1 MPDPK
6 IKKTRRPVK
15 KVVTNRKGK
24 LLPNQTPLNRMTT
37 IKKPAI
43 KKPAA
48 DKMAKMSPAMKLKVA
63 EAKKA
68 NLIKTNKLLVKQ
80 GRKKVTIT
88 PKKKKLSPGEQER
101 AARMSR
107 RLAVKARIKRNSGN

>member
-24 LLPNQTPLNRMTT
+24 LLPNQTPVRRMTT
-37 IKKPAI
+37 IKKPV
-43 KKPAA
+43 KKVLTP
-48 DKMAKMSPAMKLKVA
+48 
-63 EAKKA
+63 EQKA
-68 NLIKTNKLLVKQ
+68 KLLALKKREERKKISA
-80 GRKKVTIT
+80 GRKPGVKTIS
-88 PKKKKLSPGEQER
+88 KKKKLSPGEQER

-107 RLAVKARIKRNSGN
+107 RLAIKARIKRNSGN

>member
-15 KVVTNRKGK
+15 KVVTNRKTGK
-24 LLPNQTPLNRMTT
+24 VTVGTTPLKRMTT

-80 GRKKVTIT
+80 GRKKVNL
-88 PKKKKLSPGEQER
+88 PKKKK
-101 AARMSR
+101 
-107 RLAVKARIKRNSGN
+107 